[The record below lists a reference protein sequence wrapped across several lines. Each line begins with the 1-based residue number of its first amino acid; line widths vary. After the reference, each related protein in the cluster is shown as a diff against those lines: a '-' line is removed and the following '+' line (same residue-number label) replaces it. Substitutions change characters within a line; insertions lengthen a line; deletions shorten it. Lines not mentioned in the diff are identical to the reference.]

1 MNFRQ
6 KKKVLWAFDRV
17 YLKYINCKSGFN
29 FLGPNDYFVY
39 PSCIICERVFHI
51 QMLNTVVQHE
61 NKNQLTYLF
70 ITFDTVCCF
79 FFHTKPQRFVNH
91 TINRNTQLL
100 VVWKVYF
107 CPCRKTQRR
116 VINKAFKS
124 LISHFQKA
132 VEADLCHFPT
142 NIRPFCL
149 KWLWTLEIL
158 RNLEKVRYSSLKS
171 GFESNLGKLNKLAKA
186 HRKYI

>member
-79 FFHTKPQRFVNH
+79 FSH
-91 TINRNTQLL
+91 
-100 VVWKVYF
+100 
-107 CPCRKTQRR
+107 KTTEIRESYH
-116 VINKAFKS
+116 KSKYTTFGGMKS
-124 LISHFQKA
+124 LFLPLSQNTKTR
-132 VEADLCHFPT
+132 D
-142 NIRPFCL
+142 
-149 KWLWTLEIL
+149 K
-158 RNLEKVRYSSLKS
+158 
-171 GFESNLGKLNKLAKA
+171 
-186 HRKYI
+186 